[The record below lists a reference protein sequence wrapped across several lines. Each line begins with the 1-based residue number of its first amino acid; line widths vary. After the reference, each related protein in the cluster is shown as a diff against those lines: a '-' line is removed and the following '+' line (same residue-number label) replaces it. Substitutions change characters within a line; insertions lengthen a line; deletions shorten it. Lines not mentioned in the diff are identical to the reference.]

1 VKWRWRGLAIG
12 VLWLVIFSMLVP
24 CLFKRI
30 KINGSP
36 TLCVWVG
43 ERDLA
48 LGLPVCKR
56 TMRETT
62 KEKIQEEKKSKNKN
76 NILMIKNNILIT

>member
-1 VKWRWRGLAIG
+1 
-12 VLWLVIFSMLVP
+12 MLVP

-48 LGLPVCKR
+48 GFAGLQENDER
-56 TMRETT
+56 DNERENTGR
-62 KEKIQEEKKSKNKN
+62 KKKSKNKN

>member
-1 VKWRWRGLAIG
+1 
-12 VLWLVIFSMLVP
+12 M
-24 CLFKRI
+24 
-30 KINGSP
+30 
-36 TLCVWVG
+36 
-43 ERDLA
+43 
-48 LGLPVCKR
+48 VCKR